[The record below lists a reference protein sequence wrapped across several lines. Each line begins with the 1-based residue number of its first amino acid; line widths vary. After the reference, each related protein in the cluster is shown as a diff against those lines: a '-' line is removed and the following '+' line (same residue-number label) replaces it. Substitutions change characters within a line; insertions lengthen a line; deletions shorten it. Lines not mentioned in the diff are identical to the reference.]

1 MAKITKSKRQTNE
14 RDQISIKTKPDPLNQ
29 KKIFK
34 WWKARSK
41 SELKEQCLS
50 TVAVLKEQ
58 QQFRYR
64 QAGVF
69 ARLYGNKPLYNYIG
83 SGINKIQS
91 QQNLSGDR
99 PTMNV
104 IQSCVDTLTSRV
116 TQSRPRPVFLTDN
129 GDYKERNL
137 AKQLNGFIM
146 GEFYQ
151 TKAYE
156 IGEQVLRDAEV
167 LGTGCF
173 KIFEKDKKACLQRKL
188 VTDLLVDPNDAL
200 LGSPRQMFELLLI
213 DRDVLSE
220 YFPKYRSDIA
230 KAEQAYPDTG
240 ADSEKTIADQ
250 VIVAECWH
258 LPSSEEAGDGRHVI
272 VCSEGVIYDSNDEEE
287 GFEKDTF
294 PFVFLH
300 YSPSIAGFWGQG
312 IPEQLMGTQVEINK
326 LLFQISKSINLVGV
340 PRIFVED
347 GSKVMKTAFNNEV
360 GSIITYRGTPP
371 VYSVA
376 PCVPGEMYEQLQR
389 LINYAYQQSGVSAL
403 SASAQKPAGLNSGE
417 AIRNFD
423 DLQSDRFASLVRR
436 FDNMYVD
443 LAYQVIDLAKDI
455 CKREGKYETV
465 YPNKNGTKQIDLP
478 KMDMLNDPFVIQC
491 FDSSSL
497 PRDPA
502 GRLQKVT
509 EMMQA
514 GILDIPEGRRLL
526 DFPDLEQV
534 ERLANASEE
543 RILQILDDIVE
554 SGKYTPPDPFMDL
567 ALATKLVTQYY
578 NLYSQAKLEEAK
590 AQKLRDFYTQIMA
603 LKAEAMQATQ
613 PQMGAPGAAPTG
625 VAEAPPTNPMI
636 PNAPGQIPAA

>member
-91 QQNLSGDR
+91 QQSLSGDR

-137 AKQLNGFIM
+137 AKKLNGFIM

-272 VCSEGVIYDSNDEEE
+272 VCTEGVIYDSNDEEE
-287 GFEKDTF
+287 GFTKKTF

>member
-1 MAKITKSKRQTNE
+1 MAKITKSQRKTE
-14 RDQISIKTKPDPLNQ
+14 RDVITVKTKVDPKNSQ
-29 KKIFK
+29 KVYK

-41 SELKEQCLS
+41 AELAEQVLS
-50 TVAVLKEQ
+50 TVSVLKEQ
-58 QQFRYR
+58 QQYRHR
-64 QAGVF
+64 QAGMF
-69 ARLYGNKPLYNYIG
+69 ARLYGNRPLFNYIG
-83 SGINKIQS
+83 SGINKMQS
-91 QQNLSGDR
+91 QNNLPIDR

-137 AKQLNGFIM
+137 AKQLNGFVM

-156 IGEQVLRDAEV
+156 KGEEILRDAEV

-173 KIFEKDKKACLQRKL
+173 KVYETPDKKVGLQRTL
-188 VTDLLVDPNDAL
+188 VTDLLVDPNDAF
-200 LGSPRQMFELLLI
+200 LGNPRQMFELRLI
-213 DRDVLSE
+213 DRDVVAE
-220 YFPKYRSDIA
+220 IFPKYKSDIA
-230 KAEQAYPDTG
+230 KAEQAYPDNSG
-240 ADSEKTIADQ
+240 DSQKTVADQ
-250 VIVAECWH
+250 IIVAEAWH
-258 LPSSEEAGDGRHVI
+258 LPSGEDSGDGRHVI
-272 VCSEGVIYDSNDEEE
+272 ICTEGVIFDSDSEEQKFDKE
-287 GFEKDTF
+287 AF

-300 YSPSIAGFWGQG
+300 YSPAIAGFWGQG
-312 IPEQLMGTQVEINK
+312 LPEQLMGTQVEINK
-326 LLFQISKSINLVGV
+326 LLNQISKSINLVGV

-403 SASAQKPAGLNSGE
+403 AAAAQKPAGLNSGE
-417 AIRNFD
+417 AIRNYD

-436 FDNMYVD
+436 YDNMFVA

-455 CKREGKYETV
+455 AEREGSYQTV
-465 YPNKNGTKQIDLP
+465 YPNKNGIKEIDLP
-478 KMDMLNDPFVIQC
+478 NMEMLQDPFVIQC
-491 FDSSSL
+491 FDSSAL

-502 GRLQKVT
+502 GRLQKIT

-514 GILDIPEGRRLL
+514 GIVDVAEGRRLL
-526 DFPDLEQV
+526 DYPDIEQV
-534 ERLANASEE
+534 DKLANASEE
-543 RILQILDDIVE
+543 RILQILDEIVDK
-554 SGKYTPPDPFMDL
+554 GKYTPPDPFMDL
-567 ALATKLVTQYY
+567 ALANKLVTQYY
-578 NLYSQAKLEEAK
+578 NLYAQAKLEESK
-590 AQKLRDFYTQIMA
+590 AQKLRDFFTQIQA
-603 LKAEAMQATQ
+603 LKQEAMQALA
-613 PQMGAPGAAPTG
+613 PPPGAMPGGTG

-636 PNAPGQIPAA
+636 PNAPGQMPAA